1 MAVQYVKDGLKLI
14 QTAGDT
20 YIGNSNDQ
28 VYIVN
33 PNIIKAGDTITIIA
47 KVEQIKFN
55 LFKV

>member
-33 PNIIKAGDTITIIA
+33 PNIIKRLEI
-47 KVEQIKFN
+47 Q
-55 LFKV
+55 